1 MKTRE
6 SGMPEREMW
15 ERFFDPVKILTMLGI
30 NSQTGD
36 VAEFGCGY
44 STFTIPVAKIIKA
57 IAGTS

>member
-30 NSQTGD
+30 NSRTGD
-36 VAEFGCGY
+36 VAEFDCAY
-44 STFTIPVAKIIKA
+44 STFTIPVAEIIKA